1 MLYRCL
7 GRLPLPIL
15 YAIARIAYPLLY
27 YVAGYRKA
35 VVKDNLTRAFPDQS
49 ERDITLLAKKFYRQ
63 LAEVGVEIARARY
76 MGEDEFRRRV
86 RIVNPELVTEAS
98 RGFSQPVVIMTIH
111 QGNWE
116 WMLHGLSLAL
126 GKPLDPVYKPL
137 HSPGADRFMREVRS
151 RFGSRPI
158 PMGKAS
164 RDILKRRREFRLLV
178 MVGDQSPIRR
188 ERSHWTQFMGSE
200 AAFYL
205 GAETIV
211 RATDYPLLFAQCSRE
226 RRGKYRVKLHL
237 LAQPPY
243 DNKDHSLTERYV
255 DMAERAIREEPESWL
270 WSNRR
275 WKRRR
280 ERDTS

>member
-1 MLYRCL
+1 
-7 GRLPLPIL
+7 
-15 YAIARIAYPLLY
+15 
-27 YVAGYRKA
+27 
-35 VVKDNLTRAFPDQS
+35 
-49 ERDITLLAKKFYRQ
+49 
-63 LAEVGVEIARARY
+63 

-226 RRGKYRVKLHL
+226 RRGQYRVKLHL